1 MSTAYC
7 YAEGDIEFGH
17 RVPKA
22 AISIMKGREG
32 MIKKIISDECVDGT
46 FSGIKKP
53 FIKAVNDAS
62 KIENPD
68 QDAQCIA
75 LAEWLDKVAEKY
87 YDTGVFFSHIK
98 F

>member
-1 MSTAYC
+1 MFTAYC

-32 MIKKIISDECVDGT
+32 MIKKIIADECSDGT

-62 KIENPD
+62 KIEDAD

-75 LAEWLDKVAEKY
+75 LAEWLDKMAEKY
-87 YDTGVFFSHIK
+87 DDKGVSFSHMK